1 MNVLKVKKGETLAR
15 KQDKVMEWY
24 LIQEGSVIRQF
35 AFAEIIMHRNAIVGI
50 LENEWFAC
58 DYVANEDT
66 TLIVIPCKMHRIC
79 GRFCPNMR
87 ISARFFCVR
96 QWNSGIRHCVC
107 MPVCRK
113 NACFLH
119 NAAETLYSEYK
130 NLCSEKLLDEQDFP
144 RMEQF
149 AALKMQHRAEN
160 WEIANSN
167 SLVRSYLKEYMQL
180 MIKDDSLCVGAIM
193 EAAAQM
199 RRVTQESARW

>member
-66 TLIVIPCKMHRIC
+66 TLIVIPVSYTHLRAHETVLD
-79 GRFCPNMR
+79 PNMR

-113 NACFLH
+113 NACFYIMLRKRCTA
-119 NAAETLYSEYK
+119 NTKICAARSFLM
-130 NLCSEKLLDEQDFP
+130 NRIF
-144 RMEQF
+144 
-149 AALKMQHRAEN
+149 HV
-160 WEIANSN
+160 WN
-167 SLVRSYLKEYMQL
+167 SLQL
-180 MIKDDSLCVGAIM
+180 
-193 EAAAQM
+193 
-199 RRVTQESARW
+199 

>member
-1 MNVLKVKKGETLAR
+1 
-15 KQDKVMEWY
+15 MEWY

-66 TLIVIPCKMHRIC
+66 TLIVIPCKNAQDLRKILSEHENFRPIFL
-79 GRFCPNMR
+79 RT
-87 ISARFFCVR
+87 AVE
-96 QWNSGIRHCVC
+96 QRHQALCLYANLQKKC
-107 MPVCRK
+107 ML
-113 NACFLH
+113 LH

-167 SLVRSYLKEYMQL
+167 SLVELSERIYAA
-180 MIKDDSLCVGAIM
+180 DD
-193 EAAAQM
+193 Q
-199 RRVTQESARW
+199 R

>member
-66 TLIVIPCKMHRIC
+66 TLI
-79 GRFCPNMR
+79 
-87 ISARFFCVR
+87 SARFFCVR

-113 NACFLH
+113 NACFYIMLRKRCTA
-119 NAAETLYSEYK
+119 NTKICAARSFLM
-130 NLCSEKLLDEQDFP
+130 NRIF
-144 RMEQF
+144 
-149 AALKMQHRAEN
+149 HV
-160 WEIANSN
+160 WN
-167 SLVRSYLKEYMQL
+167 SLQL
-180 MIKDDSLCVGAIM
+180 
-193 EAAAQM
+193 
-199 RRVTQESARW
+199 